1 MKLTQK
7 QGDVLVDIIAMFVI
21 NIIVFLL
28 SKLLVEISID
38 QCFLY
43 AVINS
48 IWMSFVLLPAIKK
61 IEIRFKSKKGSYFL
75 EPLTEYFKEFEK
87 RQQNVRKEIELE
99 KKELEELE
107 KIYRKDWKL
116 FRKHLERNN
125 IKHLYHFTD
134 EKNIKSIIENGGL
147 FSWHDCNI
155 NNIKIERPGGNEL
168 SRKLDKKAG
177 LENYV
182 RLSFTPD
189 HPMMYAIINE
199 GRIQNPVVLEID
211 IETIFLKDSKFSDKN
226 ATRTDVNM
234 GQSFKD
240 FSKIRFDI
248 LSASDY
254 LNSEQENKPYF
265 QAEVLVKGKIP
276 ITKMTN
282 IQKLKA
288 TYD

>member
-1 MKLTQK
+1 MKLNQRL
-7 QGDVLVDIIAMFVI
+7 GNILVEVIAMFVI
-21 NIIVFLL
+21 NIVVFLL
-28 SKLLVEISID
+28 SKLFVEISVG

-43 AVINS
+43 ATINA
-48 IWMSFVLLPAIKK
+48 IWMPFVLLPTIKK
-61 IEIRFKSKKGSYFL
+61 IQSQFKSKSGSYSL

-99 KKELEELE
+99 KNELDEID

-116 FRKHLERNN
+116 FRKYLERQK

-147 FSWHDCNI
+147 FSWYNCNI
-155 NNIKIERPGGNEL
+155 NNIKIERPGGDDL

-189 HPMMYAIINE
+189 HPMMYAVMKD
-199 GRIQNPVVLEID
+199 GRIENPVVLEID

-226 ATRTDVNM
+226 ATRTDANI
-234 GQSFKD
+234 GQTFED
-240 FSKIRFDI
+240 FSKIRFYI
-248 LSASDY
+248 LSKSDY

-265 QAEVLVKGKIP
+265 QAEVLVKDKIL
-276 ITKMTN
+276 ITQMTN
-282 IQKLKA
+282 IQKFKTTCA
-288 TYD
+288 